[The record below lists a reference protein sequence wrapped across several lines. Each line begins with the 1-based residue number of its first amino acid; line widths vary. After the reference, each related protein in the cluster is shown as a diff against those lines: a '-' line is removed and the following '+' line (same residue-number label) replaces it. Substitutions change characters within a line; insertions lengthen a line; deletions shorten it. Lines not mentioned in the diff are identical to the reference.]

1 MKKIILG
8 TAFALALGGI
18 AGPLALAQPAS
29 APAPGSGASQGMGPG
44 GMGMGPHGMGGMGG
58 KGPGARGMGPR
69 FGAGVTPGWSM
80 MTPEERAA
88 HQAAMRNA
96 KTQEECVAV
105 RDQHHT
111 EMAARAQAKG
121 ASMPAAPRRDV
132 CAGLPKK

>member
-1 MKKIILG
+1 MKKILLG
-8 TAFALALGGI
+8 SALALVLAGA

-29 APAPGSGASQGMGPG
+29 APAPGFGASQGMGPG
-44 GMGMGPHGMGGMGG
+44 GMGMGMGPHGMAG

-69 FGAGVTPGWSM
+69 YGAGVTPGWSM
-80 MTPEERAA
+80 MTPEERTA

-96 KTQEECVAV
+96 KTYEECVAV

-111 EMAARAQAKG
+111 DMAARAQAKG